1 MPDHIHMLEPELE
14 DDSPE
19 IPADSTI
26 KKQKVMP
33 MCGWRHSL

>member
-1 MPDHIHMLEPELE
+1 MADQLSFKEFEDPFKKLPELE

-26 KKQKVMP
+26 EK
-33 MCGWRHSL
+33 